1 MGLSHGLFPYRACF
15 NELQYQHST
24 LWLVLDYVSD
34 ALYCMDIFVR
44 ARTGTD
50 GNLRFSVCHYI
61 KSSIQY
67 MIMTIVFFFVN
78 RFSGARTSCKGCKD
92 PEGKVHEDT
101 PVQVRHVISDSY

>member
-1 MGLSHGLFPYRACF
+1 MGLSHGLFPYRTCF
-15 NELQYQHST
+15 NELQYQNST

-67 MIMTIVFFFVN
+67 MIMIIVFFFVN
-78 RFSGARTSCKGCKD
+78 RFSGARTCCKG
-92 PEGKVHEDT
+92 
-101 PVQVRHVISDSY
+101 